1 MKYSMNF
8 TRKEFHLQVFYLGLC
23 LLVISLPTSRF
34 MITVSLILLAVNWL
48 AEGNYREK
56 FIKIKSNKPV
66 LAFSG
71 IYLVHLVGLLW
82 TIDIV
87 FALENDLLHKLP
99 TLFLPWI
106 FITTPIPDA
115 RKTRLLLFLFIASVL
130 SVSIIGTGISIY
142 KPLIDFRE
150 TSPFIPNHYFSLML
164 ILAAFQLPLLIRQI
178 NKNRLLLGIG
188 IAVAIWLVYFLLLS
202 RTLSGIVVFSGITL
216 YCLILLIALN
226 KSIYLRVTSLLA
238 SVIFIAATTWLLSY
252 MYDKSSLE
260 LENDFGSLD
269 ELTSFGNSYSHD
281 TLNLLREN
289 GHLVYLYIS
298 EEELESAW
306 NERSNLDYQGMDNGN
321 HSLKHTL
328 YRFMASRGLKKDREG
343 LQTLTDEEIR
353 AVENGIT
360 NYYYLEWPGFFIR
373 LHQMMK
379 GLYMY
384 RKTDYNNPDWS
395 TLTARI
401 DYWKASIEA
410 FKKYPLFGW
419 GTGSIMQ
426 AMEFG
431 NEMNNSAMTSRNMKP
446 HNQYFY
452 TLLSVG
458 LTGFLIIMAFFSY
471 FVLKTGVYKSFIFCM
486 LFASCCIHFL
496 GNHTLESQLGQ
507 NFFVLF
513 TLIYAYFYPQL
524 NSEKKFV
531 Y

>member
-1 MKYSMNF
+1 MNF
-8 TRKEFHLQVFYLGLC
+8 TRKEFHLQVFYLSLC
-23 LLVISLPTSRF
+23 LLVISLPSSRS
-34 MITVSLILLAVNWL
+34 MISISLILLAVNWL
-48 AEGNYREK
+48 AEGNYNEK
-56 FIKIKSNKPV
+56 FIKIRSNKPV

-71 IYLVHLVGLLW
+71 IYFVHLVGLLW
-82 TIDIV
+82 TKDMV

-130 SVSIIGTGISIY
+130 SVSIIGTVIRIY
-142 KPLIDFRE
+142 NPLIDFRE
-150 TSPFIPNHYFSLML
+150 ISPFIPNHYFSLML

-178 NKNRLLLGIG
+178 SKNRILLVVGSL
-188 IAVAIWLVYFLLLS
+188 VAIWFIYFILFS
-202 RTLSGIVVFSGITL
+202 RTLSGMAVFSG
-216 YCLILLIALN
+216 LLIFCLGLFIFVYKNFYWRISALFF
-226 KSIYLRVTSLLA
+226 SG
-238 SVIFIAATTWLLSY
+238 IFILAAIWLLDY

-260 LENDFGSLD
+260 VETDFGSLV
-269 ELTSFGNSYSHD
+269 EFTSSGNPYNHD

-298 EEELESAW
+298 DAELESAW
-306 NERSNLDYQGMDNGN
+306 NERSDMDYQGMDKGN
-321 HSLKHTL
+321 HYLKHTL
-328 YRFMASRGLKKDREG
+328 YRYMASRGQKKDREG
-343 LQTLTDEEIR
+343 LNTLTDKEIS
-353 AVENGIT
+353 AIENGIT

-373 LHQMMK
+373 LHQTMK

-384 RKTDYNNPDWS
+384 RKTNYKNPDWS
-395 TLTARI
+395 TLTARM
-401 DYWKASIEA
+401 DYWKASFEA

-426 AMEFG
+426 AMDYG
-431 NEMNNSAMTSRNMKP
+431 NEIINSAMTSRNMKP

-458 LTGFLIIMAFFSY
+458 LSGFLIIMAFFIY
-471 FVLKTGVYKSFIFCM
+471 FVFKTGVYRSFIFNM
-486 LFASCCIHFL
+486 LLVSCCLHFF

-524 NSEKKFV
+524 NVKKEFV